1 MLGTGQGVVSTAF
14 DRGVVDDNQAFLASD
29 AANAGDDAGTGYIV
43 VVALPGGKLRK
54 FQEGAAGIEQVFK
67 AVAGQQ
73 FATALMAVAR
83 LLVTT
88 EAELGDLLV
97 QVVDDALH
105 LRGVV
110 GKLGSAGVDLRFQY
124 GHGSDSLRL
133 LLLELVLQG
142 SVFL

>member
-1 MLGTGQGVVSTAF
+1 M
-14 DRGVVDDNQAFLASD
+14 R
-29 AANAGDDAGTGYIV
+29 
-43 VVALPGGKLRK
+43 KLQK
-54 FQEGAAGIEQVFK
+54 GAAGVEQVLK
-67 AVAGQQ
+67 AVAGQEL
-73 FATALMAVAR
+73 ATALMAVAR

-124 GHGSDSLRL
+124 GHGSVSLRL
-133 LLLELVLQG
+133 LLLELFIQG
-142 SVFL
+142 SVFLQDLGESGAVEAVVGFVIALRAFDLAAQWRA